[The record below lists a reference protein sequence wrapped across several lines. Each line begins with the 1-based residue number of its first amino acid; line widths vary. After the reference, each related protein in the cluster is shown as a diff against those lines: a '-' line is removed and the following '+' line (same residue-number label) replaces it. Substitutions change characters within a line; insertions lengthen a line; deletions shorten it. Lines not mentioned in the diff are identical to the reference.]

1 MSDDLRHPGARPDCP
16 TCRGLGATV
25 AREGEWARAVT
36 CSCVKVCPVCKGSGL
51 VASGTS
57 FRAPRRRCE
66 CQRVHARMRAFD
78 AVGIPGRYADS
89 TFASFVVTGKVQHTL
104 MKNLTSWLSSFD
116 PAERP
121 GSMVL
126 YGEVGRGKTHLLVA
140 LLRELVLSR
149 GIRAR
154 FVEFSHLLADL
165 KAGFDVGQGM
175 SSLIDPLVEV
185 DVLAVDELGKG
196 RKTDFEVTV
205 LDEIVSRR
213 YNAMRALLATTNYEP
228 GAATNRPVPSAAAV
242 QVGVATRE
250 TLADRV
256 GERVYSRLRETAQF
270 LPVLG
275 DDFREHR
282 GRRLRSSSG

>member
-1 MSDDLRHPGARPDCP
+1 MSQDLRHPGAKPDCP

-25 AREGEWARAVT
+25 TREGEWARAVT
-36 CSCVKVCPVCKGSGL
+36 CSCVQQCPRCKGTGL
-51 VASGTS
+51 VAAGTG
-57 FRAPRRRCE
+57 FRAPRKRCD
-66 CQRVHARMRAFD
+66 CQRVLARMRAFD
-78 AVGIPGRYADS
+78 AVGIPGRYSDS
-89 TFASFVVTGKVQHTL
+89 TFASFVVTGRVQHTL
-104 MKNLTSWLSSFD
+104 MKSLSGYLAAFD

-175 SSLIDPLVEV
+175 SALIDPLVEV
-185 DVLAVDELGKG
+185 DVLAIDELGKG

-205 LDEIVSRR
+205 LDEIISRR
-213 YNAMRALLATTNYEP
+213 YNAMRAVLATTNYEP
-228 GAATNRPVPSAAAV
+228 GAASQRPGPSAAAV
-242 QVGVATRE
+242 QVGVASRE

-256 GERVYSRLRETAQF
+256 GDRVYSRLRETAQF

-282 GRRLRSSSG
+282 GRKLRSSSG